1 MDQLGATMGRAE
13 TTSIPFDPRA
23 ARYNTGLLITLTPK
37 GVVFS
42 LFSFHVLTQAALTCM
57 L

>member
-1 MDQLGATMGRAE
+1 MGRAE